1 LIKVEEGVAYL
12 RLQGSCHGC
21 PSSTITL
28 KSAIEEAINKA
39 APDLDG
45 LKVEGVTE
53 PPVRPGIPVTFVPAR
68 RKDNSRS
75 TEQENGWKVVTG
87 LASLRDGA
95 LKVVTVQ
102 QEPLLFC
109 QMADTY
115 YAYRNRCSQ
124 CNASLDNGKLEG
136 SILVCSSCGRRY
148 DLYRAGRCL
157 DAPDLFL
164 QPVPLLV
171 EGGQVKVAM
180 SALAKD
186 DTSEAAF
193 SAPVR

>member
-1 LIKVEEGVAYL
+1 
-12 RLQGSCHGC
+12 
-21 PSSTITL
+21 
-28 KSAIEEAINKA
+28 
-39 APDLDG
+39 
-45 LKVEGVTE
+45 
-53 PPVRPGIPVTFVPAR
+53 
-68 RKDNSRS
+68 
-75 TEQENGWKVVTG
+75 VTG
-87 LASLRDGA
+87 LASLSDGK

-124 CNASLDNGKLEG
+124 CNASLDKGKLEG

-186 DTSEAAF
+186 DTSEADF
-193 SAPVR
+193 SVPVR